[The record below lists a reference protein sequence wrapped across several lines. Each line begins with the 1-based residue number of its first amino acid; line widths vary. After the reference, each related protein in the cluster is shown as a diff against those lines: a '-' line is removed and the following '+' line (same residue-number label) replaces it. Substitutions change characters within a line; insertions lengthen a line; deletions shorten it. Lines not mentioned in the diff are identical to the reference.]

1 MPKKLK
7 KKKAK
12 KTKKIRVKKTT
23 KLQTKK
29 ISGQIISKS
38 DQLNPLNLHDSS
50 DRARFAFNN
59 AVKSRE
65 AARRL
70 AK

>member
-29 ISGQIISKS
+29 FSGQI
-38 DQLNPLNLHDSS
+38 LNLLSKP
-50 DRARFAFNN
+50 N
-59 AVKSRE
+59 
-65 AARRL
+65 
-70 AK
+70 